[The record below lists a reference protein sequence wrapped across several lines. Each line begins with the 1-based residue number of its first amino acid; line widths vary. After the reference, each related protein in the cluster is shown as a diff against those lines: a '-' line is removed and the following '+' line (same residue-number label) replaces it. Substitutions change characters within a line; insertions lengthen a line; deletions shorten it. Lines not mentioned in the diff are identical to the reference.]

1 MATDGGAA
9 GAGALRLLGANR
21 PFRLLW
27 TARAVSF
34 LGDSLSLVALM
45 LHVAGTTGQALAV
58 AALLLAGDFA
68 PALLGPLTGTVAD
81 RLDRRRVMIA
91 CELVQGALVVVIA
104 LWLPSLPLLL
114 VLVGLRAV
122 AGQVFMPASRA
133 AIPAVVPEP
142 ALGRANAAV
151 GVATNGGEALG
162 PLVAAVALPV
172 LEVRG
177 VLLVDAASFLVSAVL
192 LGFLPPLAGT
202 GGERARP
209 RSFLADAGAGL
220 RYLRGQPVLRAVVA
234 GYVAVVACTG
244 IDDVALVGL
253 RAVAGQVFQPA
264 SRAAV
269 PAVVPERDLE
279 RANAAVGVATNGG
292 ETLGPLVAALLL
304 PVLDVRGVL
313 LVDAATFGVSAV
325 VLGFLPALPGAA
337 PEDGRRPPFLA
348 DARAGLRYLGGQA
361 TVRAVILG
369 YFAIVACNGI
379 DDVALVFL
387 ATDTLGAGDA
397 AVALL
402 LAAVGI
408 GLLAGYALLART
420 RARVPMP
427 ALLLA
432 GFAVS
437 SAGNLLTGLAWAVAA
452 AFAVQAV
459 RGLGIAALDVAAAT
473 LLQRTVPP
481 HLLGRVFGILHGGIG
496 VAAALA
502 YLLGGLLLDRTT
514 PRVAFVAAGAA
525 GLLATAVTA
534 LALRRAANSTER
546 PT

>member
-1 MATDGGAA
+1 MATDGGP
-9 GAGALRLLGANR
+9 AGALRLLGANR

-81 RLDRRRVMIA
+81 RLDRRRVMVA
-91 CELVQGALVVVIA
+91 CELAQGALVAVIA

-122 AGQVFMPASRA
+122 AGQVF
-133 AIPAVVPEP
+133 
-142 ALGRANAAV
+142 
-151 GVATNGGEALG
+151 
-162 PLVAAVALPV
+162 
-172 LEVRG
+172 
-177 VLLVDAASFLVSAVL
+177 
-192 LGFLPPLAGT
+192 
-202 GGERARP
+202 
-209 RSFLADAGAGL
+209 
-220 RYLRGQPVLRAVVA
+220 
-234 GYVAVVACTG
+234 
-244 IDDVALVGL
+244 
-253 RAVAGQVFQPA
+253 QPA

-269 PAVVPERDLE
+269 PAVVPEHDLE

-304 PVLDVRGVL
+304 PLLDVRGVL
-313 LVDAATFGVSAV
+313 LVDAATFGVSAAL
-325 VLGFLPALPGAA
+325 LGFLPPMPGNGQ
-337 PEDGRRPPFLA
+337 GRDRRASFLA
-348 DARAGLRYLGGQA
+348 DARTGLRYLWGEP
-361 TVRAVILG
+361 TVRAVVLG

-387 ATDTLGAGDA
+387 ATDTLGGGDR
-397 AVALL
+397 AVGLL

-420 RARVPMP
+420 RRRVAMP

-459 RGLGIAALDVAAAT
+459 RGLGIAALDVAATT
-473 LLQRTVPP
+473 LVQRIVPAR
-481 HLLGRVFGILHGGIG
+481 LLGRVFGTLYGGIG

-514 PRVAFVAAGAA
+514 PRVAFVAAGSA
-525 GLLATAVTA
+525 GLLATAATA
-534 LALRRAANSTER
+534 LALRRAA
-546 PT
+546 